1 MGKYQTNVLPR
12 LDEVK
17 QWCKNGVS
25 EKVIANNLGIAESTF
40 HEYKKKYSE
49 FSECLKKGKSSA
61 DEEVENALFK
71 KACGYNA
78 TIKKTFKCKVVEYN
92 EYGHKIKEEEVLK
105 EGFDEVHISADTLAQ
120 IFWLKNRVPE
130 RWKDKVEIKE
140 EVSERATVV
149 IVDDVPEDGEEYVKQ
164 DTDTEEN

>member
-25 EKVIANNLGIAESTF
+25 EKVIASNLGIAESTF
-40 HEYKKKYSE
+40 HEYKKKYPE
-49 FSECLKKGKSSA
+49 FLECLKKGKAGA

-78 TIKKTFKCKVVEYN
+78 KIKKTFKCKVVEYDD
-92 EYGHKIKEEEVLK
+92 YGKKVREEEILK
-105 EGFDEVHISADTLAQ
+105 EAFDEVHVSADTTAQ
-120 IFWLKNRVPE
+120 IFWLKNRMPE
-130 RWKDKVEIKE
+130 RWKDKVDASAERDKTSPEKVTIEIVGAE
-140 EVSERATVV
+140 IVEV
-149 IVDDVPEDGEEYVKQ
+149 EDK
-164 DTDTEEN
+164 